1 MMNRPPNRPLS
12 VIGAPSSAGA
22 YGPGQER
29 APAVF
34 RRHGLT
40 TSLKARGIDVVDRG
54 DGAVAHWRTD
64 EANPTAGNVE
74 LVTGVVLELADSVA
88 SALADDHNV
97 LVLGGDCTVELGT
110 VAGAIRSGTTV
121 GLAYIDLDADLN
133 TPETGDGILDWMG
146 VAHLLDVPGSH
157 EGLASVAHRRPMLN
171 PDAVRLYVAKNV
183 SEPEREV
190 IHRLDLGVEP
200 LAAVVTEPSA
210 VAARTRAWAEAFDS
224 VLVHVDFDVLDYDLF
239 PIAEN
244 TDRRGGL
251 DLDSLSRLLS
261 DLCGLPN
268 WRALT
273 LTEINPGHAPDEQQS
288 FGQLIAMLGAV
299 LEGS

>member
-1 MMNRPPNRPLS
+1 M
-12 VIGAPSSAGA
+12 
-22 YGPGQER
+22 
-29 APAVF
+29 
-34 RRHGLT
+34 
-40 TSLKARGIDVVDRG
+40 
-54 DGAVAHWRTD
+54 
-64 EANPTAGNVE
+64 
-74 LVTGVVLELADSVA
+74 
-88 SALADDHNV
+88 
-97 LVLGGDCTVELGT
+97 
-110 VAGAIRSGTTV
+110 
-121 GLAYIDLDADLN
+121 
-133 TPETGDGILDWMG
+133 
-146 VAHLLDVPGSH
+146 
-157 EGLASVAHRRPMLN
+157 
-171 PDAVRLYVAKNV
+171 
-183 SEPEREV
+183 

-299 LEGS
+299 LEGQDR

>member
-1 MMNRPPNRPLS
+1 MNNRPPTESLS

-29 APAVF
+29 APEVF
-34 RRHGLT
+34 RRHGLI

-54 DGAVAHWRTD
+54 DGAVAHWRAD
-64 EANPTAGNVE
+64 EANPTAGNVG
-74 LVTGVVLELADSVA
+74 LVTDVVLELAESVA

-157 EGLASVAHRRPMLN
+157 DGLASVAHRRPMLS
-171 PDAVRLYVAKNV
+171 PDAVRLYAAENV
-183 SEPEREV
+183 TEPEREV
-190 IHRLDLGVEP
+190 IDRLDIGGES
-200 LAAVVTEPSA
+200 LAAVLTEPSA

-224 VLVHVDFDVLDYDLF
+224 VLVHVDFDVLDYDRF

-244 TDRRGGL
+244 TR
-251 DLDSLSRLLS
+251 
-261 DLCGLPN
+261 P
-268 WRALT
+268 
-273 LTEINPGHAPDEQQS
+273 PGW
-288 FGQLIAMLGAV
+288 LGP
-299 LEGS
+299 